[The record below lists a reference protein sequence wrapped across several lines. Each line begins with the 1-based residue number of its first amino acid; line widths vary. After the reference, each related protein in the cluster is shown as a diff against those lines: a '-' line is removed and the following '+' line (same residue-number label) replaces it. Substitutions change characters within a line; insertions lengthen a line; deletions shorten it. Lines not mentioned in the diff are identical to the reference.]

1 MTTNKERNNIEKSK
15 KKINEKQQKLVKVIN
30 GTTYEVLFHFD
41 SKSQEG
47 IYDKII
53 RLIKQEKI

>member
-30 GTTYEVLFHFD
+30 GTTY
-41 SKSQEG
+41 
-47 IYDKII
+47 
-53 RLIKQEKI
+53 